1 MADSLI
7 TPEIRAMVGQEVF
20 LPGTEPVEKGIIKRY
35 TVAVGDPN
43 PLYRDEEYAR
53 KTRHGGI
60 IAPPT
65 FVFDANHRI
74 EAEVGEDGRPLARV
88 KLPPPL
94 NRIAR
99 AGNEYEFHKPARPG
113 DIISARRK
121 ITNIFEKEGRTGG
134 LVFVEYETTYTNQKQ
149 EVLGINRE
157 RLVFFK

>member
-7 TPEIRAMVGQEVF
+7 TPEIRAMVGQEAF
-20 LPGTEPVEKGIIKRY
+20 FPGTEAVEKGVIKRY
-35 TVAVGDPN
+35 CVAVGDLN
-43 PLYRDEEYAR
+43 PLYLDEEYAR
-53 KTRHGGI
+53 KTRYGGI

-65 FVFDANHRI
+65 FVFSVNNKVDAP
-74 EAEVGEDGRPLARV
+74 VGEDGRPLGRV

-99 AGNEYEFHKPARPG
+99 AGNEYEFGKPARPG
-113 DIISARRK
+113 DVISARRK
-121 ITNIFEKEGRTGG
+121 ITSIFEKEGKAGG
-134 LVFVEYETTYTNQKQ
+134 LVFVEYEITYTNQRQ